1 MQARLTYLPE
11 HQHHGFV
18 IFPPALDTDYA
29 LVNERFT
36 KLRILE
42 ELRND
47 RLAATE
53 YVRSRLAARPRGGYR
68 GLARWAAASRRA
80 AMSGGRARARLAAG
94 GPAGEVARRDGQASQ
109 QGTLVFAESGS

>member
-1 MQARLTYLPE
+1 MQARLTDPPE

-18 IFPPALDTDYA
+18 FSPPAPDTDYA

-36 KLRILE
+36 KLHILQ

-47 RLAATE
+47 RLAVTQ
-53 YVRSRLAARPRGGYR
+53 YVRSRLAARPWGGYR

-94 GPAGEVARRDGQASQ
+94 GRAGEVARRDGQRPGKQASKA
-109 QGTLVFAESGS
+109 L